1 MDKGIDE
8 QPTPP
13 NLINVRRTHVLDD
26 GLKKL
31 KKTSFVASRALS
43 VKFSDDCGGIEG
55 AVDLGGPTRE
65 FLRLAIRELFTSSG
79 VFTGGCLQLK
89 IITLNSEGN
98 YCLQPVCNQP

>member
-1 MDKGIDE
+1 MSADLGVILAAHVEEVMDKGNDE

-13 NLINVRRTHVLDD
+13 NLINVRRTHILDD

-43 VKFSDDCGGIEG
+43 VKFSDYCGGSEG

-65 FLRLAIRELFTSSG
+65 FLRLAIRELSRLW
-79 VFTGGCLQLK
+79 GCLQVA
-89 IITLNSEGN
+89 T
-98 YCLQPVCNQP
+98 NQK